1 MRHHH
6 LTQATPI
13 LDHHAPAIRQLIQQR
28 NWTSLGLHDR
38 VGAAYAFVR
47 DEIAFGYNTQDD
59 LPASRV
65 LADGIG
71 QCNTKGTLL
80 MALLRAMDVPWARIG
95 LIGWAASPSSSSP
108 GRHQR
113 RARPTRSGCRSGRN
127 GDVLVGSPYGPPFL
141 FDAIVITHNIVN
153 VGGDA

>member
-71 QCNTKGTLL
+71 QCNT
-80 MALLRAMDVPWARIG
+80 RAP
-95 LIGWAASPSSSSP
+95 
-108 GRHQR
+108 
-113 RARPTRSGCRSGRN
+113 C
-127 GDVLVGSPYGPPFL
+127 
-141 FDAIVITHNIVN
+141 
-153 VGGDA
+153 